1 MKSLRTIMAALLLLS
16 FSSCAVHE
24 FPDPS
29 LDWHDV
35 DVHLLFDTDIPVY
48 QEIERDFAKS
58 KAVEETLQRRYI
70 IKAYKSDGS
79 SDTRNESGTWVFCR
93 PAVER
98 PDTTVTL
105 HVPDGTC
112 RLLLWSDF
120 IVDVSG
126 SDYFYMTSDFADIRL
141 HDRDGYMG
149 STDTREAFMGDVRI
163 VPGTKSV
170 DVGMQRPMAKYIFI
184 TTDLKKFM
192 MDERQRVESR
202 AEEQDASNSP
212 DYPVRVPGVNLQNYG
227 VRFIYPRYMSYSFNM
242 FTNRPSDSWTGVSFE
257 SDMKDLDEDS
267 ALVGFDYIFVNS
279 HDTSIYVSVE
289 VFDRRDGE
297 VLARI
302 PAMDVPLRRN
312 HKTIVRGDF
321 LSVKAGNVVGI
332 EPGFDGDFN
341 IEIR

>member
-1 MKSLRTIMAALLLLS
+1 MKSLRTIMAALLFLS

-29 LDWHDV
+29 LDWYDV
-35 DVHLLFDTDIPVY
+35 DLHLLFDTDIPVY

-58 KAVEETLQRRYI
+58 KAVGVTLQRRYI
-70 IKAYKSDGS
+70 IKAYRSDVRDEAGS
-79 SDTRNESGTWVFCR
+79 WVFYR
-93 PAVER
+93 PAGEC

-105 HVPDGTC
+105 HIQDGNY

-120 IVDVSG
+120 IEDGSE
-126 SDYFYMTSDFADIRL
+126 SDYFYLTSDFADIRL
-141 HDRDGYMG
+141 PDRDGYKG
-149 STDTREAFMGDVRI
+149 ATDARETFRGDVQI
-163 VPGTKSV
+163 VSGTKSV

-184 TTDLKKFM
+184 TTDLGKFM
-192 MDERQRVESR
+192 NNERQKAESR
-202 AEEQDASNSP
+202 VEEQDASNSP
-212 DYPVRVPGVNLQNYG
+212 DSPVRIPGVNLQNYG
-227 VRFIYPRYMSYSFNM
+227 VRFIYSRYMSYSFNM
-242 FTNRPSDSWTGVSFE
+242 FANRPSDSWTGISFE
-257 SDMKDLDEDS
+257 TDMDELGGDS

-332 EPGFDGDFN
+332 DPGFDGDFN